1 MSYFVFGSFD
11 SPNNESL
18 FDKIKKYGQNKGVY
32 FWFNS
37 EITFYP
43 EIFKMCKEQA
53 SQKQVTFAL
62 TSSKQPSNSSDLLF
76 PYDKFTNQELFS
88 NGSRLFFNRCCE
100 SNIRP
105 LFDCLKKL
113 LALFKLKNLEI
124 FTVEGYD
131 TGFIKKKCTLEEM
144 ELDLLTQIK
153 TTSIIESCIYSIIKV
168 HFAPAYSLD
177 KPC

>member
-11 SPNNESL
+11 SPNSESL

-76 PYDKFTNQELFS
+76 PYDKFTNHELFS
-88 NGSRLFFNRCCE
+88 TGTRLFFNR
-100 SNIRP
+100 SP
-105 LFDCLKKL
+105 P
-113 LALFKLKNLEI
+113 
-124 FTVEGYD
+124 V
-131 TGFIKKKCTLEEM
+131 TL
-144 ELDLLTQIK
+144 DR
-153 TTSIIESCIYSIIKV
+153 
-168 HFAPAYSLD
+168 
-177 KPC
+177 

>member
-18 FDKIKKYGQNKGVY
+18 FDKIKKYGQNKGVH

-153 TTSIIESCIYSIIKV
+153 TTSIIESCIYSIENNFI
-168 HFAPAYSLD
+168 
-177 KPC
+177 